1 MRRNVVLSVLCLFIY
16 LLVSCSLV
24 ESSEEKGVFALGLN
38 FAMPQNAVAESRGL
52 SRDGEEVNHDEDY
65 QGNEE
70 DWNSIEYTAVVNV
83 IWDGGG
89 SVSTGTLKKV
99 PGQKTAK
106 GDIVVLGVPY
116 EKSLTVNL
124 QIKDSDGDV
133 LYSGT
138 TTTSLKNSTPIE
150 INLSYSEDLDLD
162 LDLKIKYKAIL
173 SSDIK
178 LVAKYNNTAVSEEP
192 ISLLDKSKGAEI
204 TFTCLDSEGNPI
216 PDDEVSSYSWYLNG
230 ESISGTT
237 SSISIDPYAQK
248 LLDLGEKNYIE
259 CVVTYNEGNKKLAC
273 VKGFSFDYTDSFELP
288 FMIYPVGNCQSD
300 DAYSL
305 NQYNPVFK
313 LDENVIDNVQK
324 FAVSPNSNDI
334 YAVTG
339 DYELTLNK
347 IKCTSTDAY
356 VKETEYSLPDI
367 NNVYAMTVGYDDKI
381 WIATG
386 NNSREEYFVH
396 AYDDSQTKLNE
407 YYKLAYPAGVAPSSV
422 IALAADKIGTDDY
435 LIVAYK
441 LSGAD
446 GSYIQVYKVEENP
459 DAADSNILSP
469 LGTPINVSEI
479 CEGCHTLNDM
489 MFVDSEGTS
498 KLCVLLNG
506 SSHDTVS
513 KEIYCCGAVV
523 FGEINTSA
531 TSATAENPGISFD
544 LNLEGNA
551 DALGLINPESSN
563 AKWSY
568 KSLDDY
574 TAYFPCEAQE
584 DNCFFNAT
592 KIVALSGDSVYIAD
606 DGAYQQEDDSGI
618 KCGTN
623 KDRIMELNL
632 KTKTIS
638 VYVEDLS
645 MSYPSAGIFGS
656 GYDAGE

>member
-1 MRRNVVLSVLCLFIY
+1 MRRNVVLSVFCLFIC
-16 LLVSCSLV
+16 LLVSCTLI
-24 ESSEEKGVFALGLN
+24 EPSEKKGVFAIGLN
-38 FAMPQNAVAESRGL
+38 FALPQNSIAESRNL
-52 SRDGEEVNHDEDY
+52 SRDGEEEHFDHE
-65 QGNEE
+65 NEE
-70 DWNSIEYTAVVNV
+70 WNSVTYKASVNV
-83 IWDGGG
+83 AWDGGG
-89 SVSTGTLKKV
+89 AASTGTLKKV
-99 PGQKTAK
+99 SGEKAAS
-106 GDIVVLGVPY
+106 GNIVVLGIPY
-116 EKSLTVNL
+116 GKTLTVNL
-124 QIKDSDGDV
+124 QIKDSEGEV
-133 LYSGT
+133 LYAGT
-138 TTTSLKNSTPIE
+138 TTTTLQSSIPIE
-150 INLSYSEDLDLD
+150 INLSYSENLDLD
-162 LDLKIKYKAIL
+162 CDINIKFKEIQ

-178 LVAKYNNTAVSEEP
+178 LVAEYNNAEVLDGP
-192 ISLLDKSKGAEI
+192 VSLLSRSEGAEI
-204 TFTCLDSEGNPI
+204 KFTCFDSAGNPLSS
-216 PDDEVSSYSWYLNG
+216 DEVYYYSWYLNG
-230 ESISGTT
+230 TQIEGTGSSVSIN
-237 SSISIDPYAQK
+237 PYTQK
-248 LLDLGEKNYIE
+248 LIDLSKKNYIE

-396 AYDDSQTKLNE
+396 AYDDSQTELNE

-446 GSYIQVYKVEENP
+446 SSYIQVYKVEENP

-523 FGEINTSA
+523 FGEIN